1 MLDYDYQLIDT
12 EEKRAEF
19 IQKLLTTEILA
30 IDTETTSTEAME
42 AELVGMSFSDGENKG
57 YYVPV
62 PANREEA
69 LRIVNDLRPLYE
81 NEKSVKVG
89 QNIKYDMIVLQNYGV
104 KVQGP
109 LFDTMLAHYVLQPEL
124 RHNMD
129 YLAEIYL
136 HYQTIH
142 IDELIGRAGRTRKV
156 CAISHP
162 KKSIVTPAKTL
173 TLP

>member
-1 MLDYDYQLIDT
+1 
-12 EEKRAEF
+12 
-19 IQKLLTTEILA
+19 
-30 IDTETTSTEAME
+30 ME

-89 QNIKYDMIVLQNYGV
+89 QNIKYDMIVIQNYGV

-142 IDELIGRAGRTRKV
+142 IDELIGPRGKNQ
-156 CAISHP
+156 
-162 KKSIVTPAKTL
+162 KSMRDLAPEEVYRYACEDADVTLKL
-173 TLP
+173 KNVLERN